1 MLYLNFTQKCITMK
15 YNRNELKVVL
25 KLYAVWLALLFV
37 GCGGGGG
44 GDSNPEQ
51 AEPEPAPLTFTLS
64 GIIQAPD
71 NALIDRDVNDPLAT
85 YAPND
90 NFIDAQE
97 LPNPVIL
104 GGYVNLAGTGPSGR
118 SQISGDGSDFFRVSL
133 ITGQIITLFIAANP
147 TLVDLDLYLYN
158 DLEVQVDAAM
168 GTGRQESLVTPA
180 DGDYFIE
187 VRALASAS
195 NYNLTIGQST
205 SADLS
210 ESLRLSDEFVS
221 GEVIV
226 RFEDDDPSS
235 RVLRSAADRAQLL
248 GMQTKAGAPGR
259 GMLLRFDES
268 AGPQEIF
275 RVLGIRQTESHRSI
289 HQAAEPRIQRKA
301 DTLHIIKS
309 LRRRADVRYA
319 QPNYIR
325 KSLATPND
333 PQYLQQWH
341 YPLIN
346 LPQSWDVTTGSNTV
360 IVAVIDSGVL
370 LNHPDLENRL
380 TSDGYDFISDPAR
393 ARDGDGIDPDPD
405 DPGDGSPG
413 RSSFHGT
420 HVSGTIAAETNNIIG
435 VAGVTWSTRIMP
447 LRAIGQGG
455 GTDFDILQAVR
466 YAAGFDNDSGT
477 LPAQKA
483 DIINLSLGGGSFSPV
498 AQELFTEI
506 RGEGITVVAAAG
518 NSASNTPF
526 YPAAYEGVLSVSAV
540 DIKKDPAQYSNFGTT
555 IDLAA
560 PGGDNTADINADGFP
575 DGVLSTCGTDQTGV
589 IEFVYCFFQGT
600 SMAAPHVAGV
610 VALMKAIY
618 PALTPGELD
627 ILLANGLITEDLGP
641 AGRDDQFGH
650 GLIDAFG
657 ALVEAQNLAGGG
669 VVPLTLIVS
678 PAALNF
684 GPQSTASLMV
694 EKAGGNPGDPLLVNT
709 VTADVPWLIIS
720 EDNVDTDGLGTY
732 TVIVDRNQLTPGTY
746 SATITVDAEAPTVN
760 DIEVPVSMQVITPI
774 VGGNAGFHY
783 VLLVDSETF
792 VIKARDN
799 VPFSPGGYAYAFTNV
814 AAGTY
819 QIFAGTDSNNDF
831 IIGDPGE
838 AFGAYLTLDQ
848 PVPITISND
857 QGGLDFISN
866 FDVSFP
872 AQLDA
877 GELPGRPTLRRFR
890 TREVAR

>member
-1 MLYLNFTQKCITMK
+1 MK
-15 YNRNELKVVL
+15 YKWNELKVVF
-25 KLYAVWLALLFV
+25 KVYTVALALVFAAC
-37 GCGGGGG
+37 GSGGGGSG
-44 GDSNPEQ
+44 QEQ
-51 AEPEPAPLTFTLS
+51 PGPDPSPLTFTLS
-64 GIIQAPD
+64 GMIQAPD
-71 NALIDRDVNDPLAT
+71 TALIDSDVNDPWASF
-85 YAPND
+85 APND

-104 GGYVNLAGTGPSGR
+104 GGYVNLAGTGPDGR
-118 SQISGDGSDFFRVSL
+118 SKSSGDGSDFFRVSL
-133 ITGQIITLFIAANP
+133 IAGQTITLFIAANP
-147 TLVDLDLYLYN
+147 SQVDLDLYLYD
-158 DLEVQVDAAM
+158 DLETQIDAAM
-168 GTGRQESLVTPA
+168 GPGGLESLVAPA

-187 VRALASAS
+187 VRAMASAS

-205 SADLS
+205 YSAMT
-210 ESLRLSDEFVS
+210 ETLRLSDEFVP

-226 RFEDDDPSS
+226 RFEDDGPASG
-235 RVLRSAADRAQLL
+235 VLRSSAGQAQLW

-259 GMLLRFDES
+259 GMLLRFDEEAGSQETFS
-268 AGPQEIF
+268 A
-275 RVLGIRQTESHRSI
+275 LGIRQTASRNIHR
-289 HQAAEPRIQRKA
+289 AAEGNLQRKA

-325 KSLATPND
+325 KALAIPDD
-333 PQYLQQWH
+333 PQYPRQWH

-360 IVAVIDSGVL
+360 IVAVIDTGVL

-393 ARDGDGIDPDPD
+393 ALDGDGIDSDPD
-405 DPGDGSPG
+405 DPGDGNPG
-413 RSSFHGT
+413 GSSFHGT
-420 HVSGTIAAETNNIIG
+420 HVSGIIAAETDNDTG

-447 LRAIGQGG
+447 LRALGQGG

-466 YAAGFDNDSGT
+466 YAAGLDNDSGT
-477 LPAQKA
+477 LPAQRA

-498 AQELFTEI
+498 AQELFTEV
-506 RGEGITVVAAAG
+506 RGEGIIVVAAAG
-518 NSASNTPF
+518 NSASNTLF

-540 DIKKDPAQYSNFGTT
+540 DIQKNLAPYANFGPT

-560 PGGDNTADINADGFP
+560 PGGDNTNDINVDGFP
-575 DGVLSTCGTDQTGV
+575 DGVLSTCGNDTTGV

-669 VVPLTLIVS
+669 VAPLTLIAT

-684 GPQSTASLMV
+684 GPQSTAALRV
-694 EKAGGNPGDPLLVNT
+694 EKAGGNPGGQLLVNA
-709 VTADVPWLIIS
+709 VTADVPWLIIN
-720 EDNVDTDGLGTY
+720 EDNVDTDKLGTY

-746 SATITVDAEAPTVN
+746 SATITVDADTPTVN
-760 DIEVPVSMQVITPI
+760 DIEVPVSMQVVTPI

-783 VLLVDSETF
+783 VLLVDAETF
-792 VIKARDN
+792 EIKARDN
-799 VPFSPGGYAYAFTNV
+799 VPFSPGGYAYSFTKV
-814 AAGTY
+814 PAGTY
-819 QIFAGTDSNNDF
+819 QIFAGTDSNNDIF
-831 IIGDPGE
+831 LGDPGE

-848 PVPITISND
+848 PVPITISAD
-857 QGGLDFISN
+857 QGGLDFTSN

-872 AQLDA
+872 SRLGAA
-877 GELPGRPTLRRFR
+877 ELPDRPTLQRFR
-890 TREVAR
+890 TRDVAR

>member
-1 MLYLNFTQKCITMK
+1 M
-15 YNRNELKVVL
+15 
-25 KLYAVWLALLFV
+25 
-37 GCGGGGG
+37 
-44 GDSNPEQ
+44 
-51 AEPEPAPLTFTLS
+51 
-64 GIIQAPD
+64 
-71 NALIDRDVNDPLAT
+71 NDPSAT

-97 LPNPVIL
+97 LPNPVLL

-118 SQISGDGSDFFRVSL
+118 SQISGDGSDLFRVSL
-133 ITGQIITLFIAANP
+133 IADQIITLFIAANP
-147 TLVDLDLYLYN
+147 ALVDLDLYLYD
-158 DLEVQVDAAM
+158 DLETQIDAAM
-168 GTGRQESLVTPA
+168 GTGSQKSLVAPA

-187 VRALASAS
+187 VRAMASAS

-205 SADLS
+205 SAALT
-210 ESLRLSDEFVS
+210 ETLRLSDEFVS

-235 RVLRSAADRAQLL
+235 EIQGSLAGRAQLW
-248 GMQTKAGAPGR
+248 GMLTEAGAPGR
-259 GMLLRFDES
+259 GMLLRFDEE
-268 AGPQEIF
+268 AGPQKTF
-275 RVLGIRQTESHRSI
+275 RALGIRQSESPDI
-289 HQAAEPRIQRKA
+289 HWAAKPNLQRKA

-325 KSLATPND
+325 KAQAIPND
-333 PQYLQQWH
+333 TQYPLQWH

-360 IVAVIDSGVL
+360 IVAVIDTGVL

-393 ARDGDGIDPDPD
+393 ALDGDGIDPDPD

-420 HVSGTIAAETNNIIG
+420 HVSGIVAAETDNNT
-435 VAGVTWSTRIMP
+435 GVTWSTRIMP
-447 LRAIGQGG
+447 LRALGQGG

-466 YAAGFDNDSGT
+466 YAAGLDNDSGT

-483 DIINLSLGGGSFSPV
+483 DIINLSLGGSSFSPV
-498 AQELFTEI
+498 AQALFTEV
-506 RGEGITVVAAAG
+506 RGEGIIIVAAAG
-518 NSASNTPF
+518 NSASNILF

-540 DIKKDPAQYSNFGTT
+540 DIKKDLARYSNFSTS

-560 PGGDNTADINADGFP
+560 PGGDNTADINVDGFP
-575 DGVLSTCGTDQTGV
+575 DGVLSTCGIDPTGV
-589 IEFVYCFFQGT
+589 IQFVYCFFQGT

-610 VALMKAIY
+610 LALMKAIY
-618 PALTPGELD
+618 PALTPEELD
-627 ILLANGLITEDLGP
+627 ILLASGLITEDLGP
-641 AGRDDQFGH
+641 AGRDDQFDR

-657 ALVEAQNLAGGG
+657 AIVEAQNLAGGG
-669 VVPLTLIVS
+669 AAPLTLIATL
-678 PAALNF
+678 AALNF
-684 GPQSTASLMV
+684 GPQSMASLMV
-694 EKAGGNPGDPLLVNT
+694 EKAGGNTGDQLLVNA
-709 VTADVPWLIIS
+709 VTADVPWLIIT
-720 EDNVDTDGLGTY
+720 EENVDTDKLGTY
-732 TVIVDRNQLTPGTY
+732 TVIVDRNQLVPGIYT
-746 SATITVDAEAPTVN
+746 ATITVDADSPTVN
-760 DIEVPVSMQVITPI
+760 DIEVPVSVQVVTPI

-848 PVPITISND
+848 PVPIKISND

-872 AQLDA
+872 SRLDA

-890 TREVAR
+890 TRDVAR

>member
-1 MLYLNFTQKCITMK
+1 M
-15 YNRNELKVVL
+15 VVL
-25 KLYAVWLALLFV
+25 KVYTVALALVFA

-44 GDSNPEQ
+44 GDSDQEKSG
-51 AEPEPAPLTFTLS
+51 PEPSPLTYTLS

-71 NALIDRDVNDPLAT
+71 NALIDSDVNDPLAT

-118 SQISGDGSDFFRVSL
+118 SQTSGDGSDFFRVSL
-133 ITGQIITLFIAANP
+133 IAGQIITLFIAANP
-147 TLVDLDLYLYN
+147 TLVDLDLYLYD
-158 DLEVQVDAAM
+158 DLETRVDAAM
-168 GTGRQESLVTPA
+168 GTGSQESLVAPA

-205 SADLS
+205 STALT
-210 ESLRLSDEFVS
+210 ETLRLSDEFVS

-226 RFEDDDPSS
+226 RFENDDPSS
-235 RVLRSAADRAQLL
+235 AVLRSLAGRAQLL

-259 GMLLRFDES
+259 GMLLRFDEK
-268 AGPQEIF
+268 AGPQETF
-275 RVLGIRQTESHRSI
+275 RALGIRQTESNRYIHR
-289 HQAAEPRIQRKA
+289 ATKPNIQRKA

-325 KSLATPND
+325 KALVIPND
-333 PQYLQQWH
+333 PQYPRQWH

-360 IVAVIDSGVL
+360 IVAVIDTGVL

-393 ARDGDGIDPDPD
+393 ALDGDGIDPDPD

-413 RSSFHGT
+413 GSSFHGT
-420 HVSGTIAAETNNIIG
+420 HVSGIIAAETDNDTG
-435 VAGVTWSTRIMP
+435 VTGVTWFTRIMP
-447 LRAIGQGG
+447 LRALGRGG

-466 YAAGFDNDSGT
+466 YAAGLDNDSGT

-483 DIINLSLGGGSFSPV
+483 DIINLSLGGSSVSPA
-498 AQELFTEI
+498 AQDIFTEV
-506 RGEGITVVAAAG
+506 RGEGIIIIAAAG
-518 NSASNTPF
+518 NSASNTPI
-526 YPAAYEGVLSVSAV
+526 YPAAYEGVVSVSAV
-540 DIKKDPAQYSNFGTT
+540 DIKKDLTGYSNFGTT

-560 PGGDNTADINADGFP
+560 PGGDNSADINVDGFP
-575 DGVLSTCGTDQTGV
+575 DGVLSTCGNDTTGA
-589 IEFVYCFFQGT
+589 IEFAYCFFQGT
-600 SMAAPHVAGV
+600 SMAAPHMAGV

-618 PALTPGELD
+618 PALTPEELD
-627 ILLANGLITEDLGP
+627 ILLISGSITEDIGP
-641 AGRDDQFGH
+641 IGRDDQFGH

-657 ALVEAQNLAGGG
+657 ALVTAQNLAGGG
-669 VVPLTLIVS
+669 VLPLTLIVN
-678 PAALNF
+678 PAVLNF
-684 GPQSTASLMV
+684 GPQSTAVLSV
-694 EKAGGNPGDPLLVNT
+694 EKAGGNASDQLLVNAI
-709 VTADVPWLIIS
+709 TADVPWLDIAEENI
-720 EDNVDTDGLGTY
+720 DTNKLGTY
-732 TVIVDRNQLTPGTY
+732 TVIVDRNQLIPGIHT
-746 SATITVDAEAPTVN
+746 ATITVDADDPTVN
-760 DIEVPVSMQVITPI
+760 DIEVPVSMQVVTPI

-783 VLLVDSETF
+783 ILLVDSETF
-792 VIKARDN
+792 AIKAQDN
-799 VPFSPGGYAYAFTNV
+799 APFSPGGYAYSFTNV
-814 AAGTY
+814 PAGTY

-831 IIGDPGE
+831 FLGDPGE

-848 PVPITISND
+848 PVALTISDD
-857 QGGLDFISN
+857 QDGLDFNSN

-872 AQLDA
+872 SQLDA
-877 GELPGRPTLRRFR
+877 GELPDRPTLHRFK
-890 TREVAR
+890 TRHVAR

>member
-1 MLYLNFTQKCITMK
+1 MCK
-15 YNRNELKVVL
+15 YNENKLKVVL
-25 KLYAVWLALLFV
+25 RLCTVWLALVFAAC
-37 GCGGGGG
+37 GSGGGGG
-44 GDSNPEQ
+44 SSQEQ
-51 AEPEPAPLTFTLS
+51 PGPDPSPLTFTLS

-71 NALIDRDVNDPLAT
+71 NALIDSDVNDPLAT
-85 YAPND
+85 YTPND
-90 NFIDAQE
+90 NFIDAQD

-133 ITGQIITLFIAANP
+133 IAGQIITLFIAANP
-147 TLVDLDLYLYN
+147 TLVDLDLYLY
-158 DLEVQVDAAM
+158 DALETQIDVAM
-168 GTGRQESLVTPA
+168 GPGGQESLVAPA
-180 DGDYFIE
+180 DGNYFIE
-187 VRALASAS
+187 VRAMASAS
-195 NYNLTIGQST
+195 NYNLTIGQSSST
-205 SADLS
+205 ALTQT
-210 ESLRLSDEFVS
+210 LRLSDEFVP

-226 RFEDDDPSS
+226 RFEEDGPASE
-235 RVLRSAADRAQLL
+235 VLRSSAGQAQLW
-248 GMQTKAGAPGR
+248 GMQTKAGALTR
-259 GMLLRFDES
+259 EMLLRFDEE
-268 AGPQEIF
+268 AGSQETF
-275 RVLGIRQTESHRSI
+275 RALGIRQTASRNIHR
-289 HQAAEPRIQRKA
+289 AAEGNTQRKS

-325 KSLATPND
+325 KALAIPDD
-333 PQYLQQWH
+333 PQYPRQWH

-346 LPQSWDVTTGSNTV
+346 LPQSWDVTTGSNAV
-360 IVAVIDSGVL
+360 IVAVIDTGVL
-370 LNHPDLENRL
+370 LNHPDLQNRL

-393 ARDGDGIDPDPD
+393 AGDGDGIDPDPD
-405 DPGDGSPG
+405 DPGDGNLG
-413 RSSFHGT
+413 GSSFHGT
-420 HVSGTIAAETNNIIG
+420 HVSGTIAAETDNDIG
-435 VAGVTWSTRIMP
+435 GAGVTWSTRIMP

-466 YAAGFDNDSGT
+466 YAAGLDNDSGT
-477 LPAQKA
+477 LPAQRA

-506 RGEGITVVAAAG
+506 RGEGITAVAAAG

-540 DIKKDPAQYSNFGTT
+540 DIKKDLAQYSNFGTT

-575 DGVLSTCGTDQTGV
+575 DGVLSTCGTDPTGV
-589 IEFVYCFFQGT
+589 IEFVYCFYQGT

-627 ILLANGLITEDLGP
+627 ILLANGLISEDLGP

-669 VVPLTLIVS
+669 VLPLTLIVN
-678 PAALNF
+678 PAAINL
-684 GPQSTASLMV
+684 GPQSTASLRV
-694 EKAGGNPGDPLLVNT
+694 EKAGGNPSDQLLVNA
-709 VTADVPWLIIS
+709 VTADVPWLIIT
-720 EDNVDTDGLGTY
+720 EANVDTDGLGTY

-746 SATITVDAEAPTVN
+746 SATITVDADAPTVN
-760 DIEVPVSMQVITPI
+760 DIEVPVSMQVVTPI

-792 VIKARDN
+792 EIKARDN
-799 VPFSPGGYAYAFTNV
+799 VPFSPGGYAYSFANIP
-814 AAGTY
+814 AGTY

-848 PVPITISND
+848 PLPITISDD
-857 QGGLDFISN
+857 QGGLDFTSN

-872 AQLDA
+872 SQLDA
-877 GELPGRPTLRRFR
+877 GALPGRPTLQRFR
-890 TREVAR
+890 TRDLAR

>member
-1 MLYLNFTQKCITMK
+1 MK
-15 YNRNELKVVL
+15 YKRNELKVVL
-25 KLYAVWLALLFV
+25 KVYTVALALVFA

-44 GDSNPEQ
+44 GDSDQEKSG
-51 AEPEPAPLTFTLS
+51 PEPSPLTYTLS

-71 NALIDRDVNDPLAT
+71 NALIDSDVNDPLAT

-104 GGYVNLAGTGPSGR
+104 GGYVNLAGTGPTGR
-118 SQISGDGSDFFRVSL
+118 SQTSGDGSDFFRVSL
-133 ITGQIITLFIAANP
+133 IAGQIITLFIAANP
-147 TLVDLDLYLYN
+147 TLVDLDLYLYD
-158 DLEVQVDAAM
+158 DLETRVDAAM
-168 GTGRQESLVTPA
+168 GTGSQESLVAPT

-205 SADLS
+205 STALT
-210 ESLRLSDEFVS
+210 ETLRLSDEFVS

-226 RFEDDDPSS
+226 RFENDDPSS
-235 RVLRSAADRAQLL
+235 AVLRSLAGRAQLL

-259 GMLLRFDES
+259 GMLLRFDEK
-268 AGPQEIF
+268 AGPQETL
-275 RVLGIRQTESHRSI
+275 RALGIRQTESNRYIHR
-289 HQAAEPRIQRKA
+289 AAEPNIQRKA

-325 KSLATPND
+325 KALVIPND
-333 PQYLQQWH
+333 PQYPRQWH

-360 IVAVIDSGVL
+360 IVAVIDTGVL

-393 ARDGDGIDPDPD
+393 ALDGDGIDPDPD

-413 RSSFHGT
+413 GSSFHGT
-420 HVSGTIAAETNNIIG
+420 HVSGIIAAETDNDTG
-435 VAGVTWSTRIMP
+435 VTGVTWFTRIMP
-447 LRAIGQGG
+447 LRALGRGG

-466 YAAGFDNDSGT
+466 YAAGLDNDSGT

-483 DIINLSLGGGSFSPV
+483 DIINLSLGGSSVSPA
-498 AQELFTEI
+498 AQDIFTQV
-506 RGEGITVVAAAG
+506 RGEGIIIIAAAG
-518 NSASNTPF
+518 NSASNTPV
-526 YPAAYEGVLSVSAV
+526 YPAAYEGVVSVSAV
-540 DIKKDPAQYSNFGTT
+540 DIKKDLTGYSNFGTT

-560 PGGDNTADINADGFP
+560 PGGDNSADINVDGFP
-575 DGVLSTCGTDQTGV
+575 DGVLSTCGNDTTGA
-589 IEFVYCFFQGT
+589 IEFAYCFFQGT
-600 SMAAPHVAGV
+600 SMAAPHMAGV

-618 PALTPGELD
+618 PALTPDELD
-627 ILLANGLITEDLGP
+627 ILLISGSITEDIGP
-641 AGRDDQFGH
+641 IGRDDQFGY

-669 VVPLTLIVS
+669 VTPLTLIVT

-684 GPQSTASLMV
+684 GPQSAASLEV
-694 EKAGGNPGDPLLVNT
+694 AKAGGNAGDQLLVNA
-709 VTADVPWLIIS
+709 VTADVPWLKIT

-732 TVIVDRNQLTPGTY
+732 SVIVDRNQLTPGTY
-746 SATITVDAEAPTVN
+746 SATITVDADSPTVN
-760 DIEVPVSMQVITPI
+760 DIEVPVSMQVVTSI

-792 VIKARDN
+792 AIKDQDK
-799 VPFSPGGYAYAFTNV
+799 VPFSPGGYAYSFTNV
-814 AAGTY
+814 PAGTY

-831 IIGDPGE
+831 VVGDPGE

-848 PVPITISND
+848 PVPITISTD

-877 GELPGRPTLRRFR
+877 EERPGRPTLQRFR
-890 TREVAR
+890 AGDLAR

>member
-1 MLYLNFTQKCITMK
+1 MLYLNSTQKCITMK

-25 KLYAVWLALLFV
+25 KLYAVWLALLFA

-51 AEPEPAPLTFTLS
+51 AGPEPSPLTFTLS

-85 YAPND
+85 YASND

-104 GGYVNLAGTGPSGR
+104 GGYVNLPGTGPDGR
-118 SQISGDGSDFFRVSL
+118 SLISGDESDFFRVSL
-133 ITGQIITLFIAANP
+133 IAGQIITLFIAANP
-147 TLVDLDLYLYN
+147 TLVDLDLYLYD
-158 DLEVQVDAAM
+158 DLEIQIDAAM
-168 GTGRQESLVTPA
+168 GTGSQESLVAPA

-187 VRALASAS
+187 VRALASSSLASAS

-205 SADLS
+205 SADLT

-259 GMLLRFDES
+259 GMLLRFDEG
-268 AGPQEIF
+268 AGPQETF
-275 RVLGIRQTESHRSI
+275 RALGIRQTESHRSI
-289 HQAAEPRIQRKA
+289 HRTAEPRIQRKA

-325 KSLATPND
+325 KSLAIPND
-333 PQYLQQWH
+333 PQYPRQWH

-360 IVAVIDSGVL
+360 IVAVIDTGVL

-393 ARDGDGIDPDPD
+393 ALDGDGIDPDPD

-466 YAAGFDNDSGT
+466 YAAGLDNDSGT

-560 PGGDNTADINADGFP
+560 PGGDNTADINVDGFP
-575 DGVLSTCGTDQTGV
+575 DGVLSTCGTDPTGV

-618 PALTPGELD
+618 PALTPEELD

-669 VVPLTLIVS
+669 VVPLTLIVT

-684 GPQSTASLMV
+684 GPQSTASLRV
-694 EKAGGNPGDPLLVNT
+694 EKAGGNPGDQLLVNA
-709 VTADVPWLIIS
+709 VTADVPWLNIT
-720 EDNVDTDGLGTY
+720 EENVDADKLGTY
-732 TVIVDRNQLTPGTY
+732 TVIVDRNQLTPGIYT
-746 SATITVDAEAPTVN
+746 ATITVDA
-760 DIEVPVSMQVITPI
+760 
-774 VGGNAGFHY
+774 
-783 VLLVDSETF
+783 DS
-792 VIKARDN
+792 
-799 VPFSPGGYAYAFTNV
+799 PH
-814 AAGTY
+814 
-819 QIFAGTDSNNDF
+819 
-831 IIGDPGE
+831 
-838 AFGAYLTLDQ
+838 
-848 PVPITISND
+848 
-857 QGGLDFISN
+857 
-866 FDVSFP
+866 
-872 AQLDA
+872 
-877 GELPGRPTLRRFR
+877 
-890 TREVAR
+890 RE

>member
-1 MLYLNFTQKCITMK
+1 MK
-15 YNRNELKVVL
+15 YKKNELKVVL
-25 KLYAVWLALLFV
+25 KVYTVALALVLV
-37 GCGGGGG
+37 GCGGGSGG
-44 GDSNPEQ
+44 SDQEKSG
-51 AEPEPAPLTFTLS
+51 PEPSSLTYTLS

-71 NALIDRDVNDPLAT
+71 NALIDSDVNDPLAT

-90 NFIDAQE
+90 TFIDAQE
-97 LPNPVIL
+97 LPSPVIL

-133 ITGQIITLFIAANP
+133 IAGQIISLFIAANP
-147 TLVDLDLYLYN
+147 TLVDLDLYLYD
-158 DLEVQVDAAM
+158 DLETRIDAAM
-168 GTGRQESLVTPA
+168 GPGSQESLVAPA
-180 DGDYFIE
+180 DGLYFIE
-187 VRALASAS
+187 VRAVASAS
-195 NYNLTIGQST
+195 NYNLTIGHST
-205 SADLS
+205 SGALT
-210 ESLRLSDEFVS
+210 ETLRLSDEFVP

-226 RFEDDDPSS
+226 RFEEDDPASE
-235 RVLRSAADRAQLL
+235 VLRSSAGQAQLW
-248 GMQTKAGAPGR
+248 GMQTKAGALSR
-259 GMLLRFDES
+259 EMLLRFDEE
-268 AGPQEIF
+268 AGSQETF
-275 RVLGIRQTESHRSI
+275 RALGIGQTESNRNIHR
-289 HQAAEPRIQRKA
+289 AVEANTQRKS

-325 KSLATPND
+325 KALAIPND
-333 PQYLQQWH
+333 PQYPRQWH

-346 LPQSWDVTTGSNTV
+346 LPQSWDVTTGSNAV
-360 IVAVIDSGVL
+360 IVAVIDTGVL

-466 YAAGFDNDSGT
+466 YAAGLDNDSGT
-477 LPAQKA
+477 LPTQRA

-526 YPAAYEGVLSVSAV
+526 YPAAYDGVLSVSAV
-540 DIKKDPAQYSNFGTT
+540 DIKKDLAQYSNFGTT

-575 DGVLSTCGTDQTGV
+575 DGVLSTCGTDPTGV
-589 IEFVYCFFQGT
+589 IEFVYCFYQGT

-641 AGRDDQFGH
+641 AGRANQFGH

-669 VVPLTLIVS
+669 VAPLTLIIS
-678 PAALNF
+678 PATLNF
-684 GPQSTASLMV
+684 GPQSTASLRV
-694 EKAGGNPGDPLLVNT
+694 EKAGGNPGDQLLVNA
-709 VTADVPWLIIS
+709 VTADVPWLIIT

-746 SATITVDAEAPTVN
+746 SATITVDADAPTVN
-760 DIEVPVSMQVITPI
+760 DIEVPVSMQVVTRI
-774 VGGNAGFHY
+774 VGGNTGFHY
-783 VLLVDSETF
+783 VLLVDAETF

-799 VPFSPGGYAYAFTNV
+799 VPFSPGGYAYSFTNV
-814 AAGTY
+814 PAGTY

-848 PVPITISND
+848 PVPITISD
-857 QGGLDFISN
+857 DLGGLDFNSN

-872 AQLDA
+872 SQLDA
-877 GELPGRPTLRRFR
+877 AELPGRPTLRR
-890 TREVAR
+890 TKTGQLAR

>member
-1 MLYLNFTQKCITMK
+1 MK
-15 YNRNELKVVL
+15 YNGNELKVVL
-25 KLYAVWLALLFV
+25 RLCTVCLALVFT
-37 GCGGGGG
+37 GCGSGGGG
-44 GDSNPEQ
+44 SQEQ
-51 AEPEPAPLTFTLS
+51 SAPAPSPLTFTLS
-64 GIIQAPD
+64 GVIQAPD
-71 NALIDRDVNDPLAT
+71 NALIDSDVNDPLAT

-90 NFIDAQE
+90 NFIDAQD

-104 GGYVNLAGTGPSGR
+104 GGYVNLAGTGPFGR
-118 SQISGDGSDFFRVSL
+118 SQINGDGSDFFRVSL
-133 ITGQIITLFIAANP
+133 IAGQIITLFIAANP
-147 TLVDLDLYLYN
+147 TLVDLDLYLY
-158 DLEVQVDAAM
+158 DALETQIDAAM
-168 GTGRQESLVTPA
+168 GPGSLESLVAPA
-180 DGDYFIE
+180 DGNYFIE
-187 VRALASAS
+187 VRAMASAS
-195 NYNLTIGQST
+195 NYNLTIGQSSST
-205 SADLS
+205 ALTQT
-210 ESLRLSDEFVS
+210 LRLSDEFVS

-226 RFEDDDPSS
+226 RFEDDGPSS
-235 RVLRSAADRAQLL
+235 EVLRSSAGRAELW
-248 GMQTKAGAPGR
+248 GMQTKAGTPGR
-259 GMLLRFDES
+259 GMLLRFDEE
-268 AGPQEIF
+268 AGPQETF
-275 RVLGIRQTESHRSI
+275 RALGIRQTESRNIHRV
-289 HQAAEPRIQRKA
+289 AEARIQRKT

-309 LRRRADVRYA
+309 LSRRADVRYA

-325 KSLATPND
+325 KALAIPND
-333 PQYLQQWH
+333 PQYPRQWH

-346 LPQSWDVTTGSNTV
+346 LPQSWDVTTGSNAV
-360 IVAVIDSGVL
+360 IVAVIDTGVL
-370 LNHPDLENRL
+370 LNHPDLQNRL

-466 YAAGFDNDSGT
+466 YAAGLDNDSGT
-477 LPAQKA
+477 LPAQRA

-540 DIKKDPAQYSNFGTT
+540 DIKKDLAQYSNFGTT

-575 DGVLSTCGTDQTGV
+575 DGVLSTCGTDPTGV

-669 VVPLTLIVS
+669 VLPLTLIVN
-678 PAALNF
+678 PAAINL
-684 GPQSTASLMV
+684 GPQSTASLRV
-694 EKAGGNPGDPLLVNT
+694 EKAGGNPGDQLLVNA
-709 VTADVPWLIIS
+709 VTADVPWLIIT

-746 SATITVDAEAPTVN
+746 SATITVDADAPTVN
-760 DIEVPVSMQVITPI
+760 DIEVPVSMQVVTPI

-799 VPFSPGGYAYAFTNV
+799 VPFSSGGYAYSFTNIP
-814 AAGTY
+814 AGTY

-848 PVPITISND
+848 PVPISISND

-872 AQLDA
+872 SQLDA
-877 GELPGRPTLRRFR
+877 GELPGRPTLQRFR
-890 TREVAR
+890 TRDLAR